1 MRKKR
6 PRKDTKKGKA
16 TGARPELFNAPF
28 RDLDKQLNALKQDID
43 SNDFK
48 NMSSPSRNSF
58 EDKEAFEREMQDV
71 TPLAP
76 DQKNRS
82 GLSCSPKPPRYF
94 RQEED
99 LEILAQLADLVS
111 GYGHFDCYFSDEY
124 IEGVVSGIN
133 PAILRKLR
141 AGEFS
146 YQDFLDLHGFD
157 RLEARER
164 VENFLRFSK
173 EKGYRCVLI
182 VHGRGIHSEENK
194 PVLKNYIQSWL
205 CKGRIGRM
213 VLAFSS
219 ARPCDGGTGALY
231 VLLRKRS

>member
-1 MRKKR
+1 MRKER
-6 PRKDTKKGKA
+6 PRKGTKKGKA
-16 TGARPELFNAPF
+16 AGPRPELFNAPF
-28 RDLDKQLNALKQDID
+28 RDLDKQLRALKQDID
-43 SNDFK
+43 SNDLK
-48 NMSSPSRNSF
+48 NMSAPLRNSF

-71 TPLAP
+71 MPLAP
-76 DQKNRS
+76 DKKNRS

-124 IEGVVSGIN
+124 IEGAVSGIN

-146 YQDFLDLHGFD
+146 YQDFLDLHGLD

-164 VENFLRFSK
+164 VEKFLRFSK
-173 EKGYRCVLI
+173 GKGYRCVLI

-219 ARPCDGGTGALY
+219 ARPCDGGTGSLY